1 MNYLIIDGFG
11 LAYKS
16 FYAYSNLTTSSGLDS
31 GCVYGFVVSLKALK
45 KKYPAFHFVVAW
57 DRGYTY
63 RKQIFSNYKSNRN
76 EFSIDPHIEDIKK
89 ILTTVKIT
97 QVELQGEE
105 ADDVI
110 ASFVNKNADN
120 NLIYV
125 YSADKDLLQLVK
137 NGKVIVIKPKSAS
150 YPEKYFDEEA
160 VYQEYGV
167 EPRNLAAFQA
177 FRGDTVDNIPG
188 VPRLPSKVI
197 ASLISRYENPNA
209 VYSSLESEK
218 LTDFQRKSI
227 NDYKQQVL
235 LNYNLTRLRCDLDYE
250 ITEGSLNEELLRVYL
265 NKYEIKVISAEV
277 FLEVFEKESTF
288 LNRRAPAI
296 QNYSLF

>member
-1 MNYLIIDGFG
+1 MNYLVIDGFG

-16 FYAYSNLTTSSGLDS
+16 YYAYSNLTTNNGIES

-63 RKQIFSNYKSNRN
+63 RKQIYANYKANRS
-76 EFSIDPHIEDIKK
+76 EFSIDPHIEDLKR
-89 ILTTVKIT
+89 ILTTVNIT
-97 QVELQGEE
+97 QIEFPGEE

-110 ASFVNKNADN
+110 ASFASKNSEN

-150 YPEKYFDEEA
+150 YPEKFFDEEA

-167 EPRNLAAFQA
+167 EPRNLAGFQA
-177 FRGDTVDNIPG
+177 FRGDSVDNIPG
-188 VPRLPSKVI
+188 VPRFPSKVI
-197 ASLISRYENPNA
+197 ASLISKYENPENI
-209 VYSSLESEK
+209 YNSLDSET

-227 NDYKQQVL
+227 NDSKSQVY
-235 LNYNLTRLRCDLDYE
+235 LNYDLTRLRCNLDYD
-250 ITEGSLNEELLRVYL
+250 ITEGSLNEEMLRAFL
-265 NKYEIKVISAEV
+265 NKYEIKAISAEV
-277 FLEVFEKESTF
+277 FSAMFEKESTF
-288 LNRRAPAI
+288 LSRRSPAI